1 MVGDGS
7 IRVNKALVLDDM
19 YVGPGATV
27 LTYLEPKMYSAPVTV
42 IKHSEASAHRVEA
55 WRPRWQLVRKVT
67 PNWLLVD
74 KPAGISS
81 IATRDFARGTLV
93 PYWLRKYAPRRI
105 GSAGVLTT
113 SRLDVGTHGLIVVGR
128 NSRYVGRH
136 NDLIESRNVLKFYT
150 AVVTGWQRPHIRRPS
165 KAARARGETS
175 ATVPQWY
182 QASMALLPSHTDAQ
196 QGAELNG
203 NLFSGPNRE
212 IGLWEH
218 YIPMRG
224 IGTKEIPDPEYG
236 DISRHSTNV
245 GEWEH
250 LRVVSSR
257 DCSPGFEVPVKLI
270 VQDARPATAASVAL
284 RAFPKRWVSHLIDQA
299 QLYGEP
305 LYEIDIELLTGKTH
319 QIRTQLE
326 CEGLAIVGDWL
337 YGSPYLPDP
346 NAFALCCRK
355 LEWVCPYEK
364 KRISYD
370 LREADQIE
378 TL

>member
-1 MVGDGS
+1 MVGEGS

-19 YVGPGATV
+19 YVGPGSTV
-27 LTYLEPKMYSAPVTV
+27 LTYLEPKMYSAPVSV
-42 IKHSEASAHRVEA
+42 IKHSEASAHRVEP
-55 WRPRWQLVRKVT
+55 WKQKWKLVRKVT
-67 PNWLLVD
+67 PNWMLVD

-93 PYWLRKYAPRRI
+93 PFWLRKYASREI

-136 NDLIESRNVLKFYT
+136 NDLIESRNVRKFYT
-150 AVVTGWQRPHIRRPS
+150 AVVTGWNRPHIRRPS
-165 KAARARGETS
+165 KAARMAGQS
-175 ATVPQWY
+175 VATLPQWH
-182 QASMALLPSHTDAQ
+182 QAPTPHSSDSSGITKTVFM
-196 QGAELNG
+196 NG
-203 NLFSGPNRE
+203 NEFQAPNRE
-212 IGLWEH
+212 LGLWEH

-224 IGTKEIPDPEYG
+224 FGTKEIADPEYG
-236 DISRHSTNV
+236 EVTRHSANV

-250 LRVVSSR
+250 LRVASSR
-257 DCSPGFEVPVKLI
+257 DCGPGFEVPVKLI
-270 VQDARPATAASVAL
+270 VQNVRPATADSVAL
-284 RAFPKRWVSHLIDQA
+284 RAFPSRWTSQLIEQA
-299 QLYGEP
+299 QLYNEP

-326 CEGLAIVGDWL
+326 CEGLVIIGDWL

-355 LEWVCPYEK
+355 LEWECPFEK

-370 LREADQIE
+370 LREQP
-378 TL
+378 L